1 MIEEKPKI
9 IARDVKVVYGD
20 KEALRDVSLDV
31 MDKTVTRKKVLKPIF
46 INSKKVIIL
55 IEYKILTNFLDVG
68 TGSTK
73 QKFNFI

>member
-1 MIEEKPKI
+1 
-9 IARDVKVVYGD
+9 
-20 KEALRDVSLDV
+20 

-55 IEYKILTNFLDVG
+55 IEYKIFNEFLDVG